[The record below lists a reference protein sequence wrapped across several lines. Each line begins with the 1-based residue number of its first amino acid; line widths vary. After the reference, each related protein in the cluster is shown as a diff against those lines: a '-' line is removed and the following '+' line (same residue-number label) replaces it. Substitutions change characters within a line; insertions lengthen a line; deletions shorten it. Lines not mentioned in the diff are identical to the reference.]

1 MSLHF
6 EKFILDNLGQLYL
19 WKFAIL
25 QYYHITQLFNGSVWA
40 YLSAAPVSN
49 PEYKIYTCQCYVIAI
64 SIELLNEQKEV
75 GIAHLKTI
83 HSSYESQKIFRL
95 IQYFKW
101 YQNFQKIFVTKFH
114 PNYKMTKC
122 FCNNVDL
129 CRILAFGMTSQTYQT
144 FY

>member
-1 MSLHF
+1 MQICNIAVLSHYTIVQWICLSLPFCRPGF
-6 EKFILDNLGQLYL
+6 ESRVQNLHVPMLCHCYFKFSRNWIVKWTKRGWDCS
-19 WKFAIL
+19 F
-25 QYYHITQLFNGSVWA
+25 
-40 YLSAAPVSN
+40 
-49 PEYKIYTCQCYVIAI
+49 
-64 SIELLNEQKEV
+64 
-75 GIAHLKTI
+75 KTI

-129 CRILAFGMTSQTYQT
+129 CRILAFGMTSQTYQM